1 MSDLVKAETTEEAIK
16 QIRRVI
22 VTAERDIKSCE
33 GGITKQLVKST
44 AYEDIKAVLGI
55 GGKE

>member
-16 QIRRVI
+16 QIRRII

-33 GGITKQLVKST
+33 G
-44 AYEDIKAVLGI
+44 
-55 GGKE
+55 